1 MRAGWPALDEVAVDG
16 WVARFSGGVT
26 QRANSVLP
34 LRAPVDVD
42 GALDVVEGLYA
53 ARGLPTVFQV
63 GPRVAPGELDGVL
76 ASRGYVLGSPTSVFA
91 GQVTAGAAVPGV
103 VVEEAPSA
111 EWLGLWWAVDG
122 RGGED
127 ALAVAVRILTAGPAL
142 YATMRDG
149 DGVVAV
155 ARLALVGEW
164 GGVYCMA
171 VRSDARRR
179 GVGERLLA
187 GLLVAGAGRG
197 VRRAW
202 LQVRAENSG
211 ARRLYQRAGFT
222 EVARYHYRS
231 HG

>member
-1 MRAGWPALDEVAVDG
+1 MRAGWPALSEVDVDG

-34 LRAPVDVD
+34 VRAPGDVD
-42 GALDVVEGLYA
+42 SALARVEALYA
-53 ARGLPTVFQV
+53 ARGLPVIFQV
-63 GPRVAPGELDGVL
+63 GPGAAPAELDQVL
-76 ASRGYVLGSPTSVFA
+76 DRRGYVLGSPTGVFVA
-91 GQVTAGAAVPGV
+91 EVGERSSSPL
-103 VVEEAPSA
+103 VEVEDAPSA
-111 EWLGLWWAVDG
+111 EWLQLWWAVDG
-122 RGGED
+122 RGD
-127 ALAVAVRILTAGPAL
+127 DAALAVAVKILTAGPAL
-142 YATMRDG
+142 YATVRDSSG
-149 DGVVAV
+149 AVAV

-171 VRSDARRR
+171 VREDARRR
-179 GVGERLLA
+179 GVGAVLLD
-187 GLLVAGAGRG
+187 GLLQAGRARG